1 MTNFLKND
9 TEEGKNDPDRAN
21 AGKKRPLIYIGI
33 GSRDGNPS
41 KRWSVGLKDLE
52 KSMLRYVWYYYRGLN
67 VP

>member
-21 AGKKRPLIYIGI
+21 AGKKRPLLYIGI
-33 GSRDGNPS
+33 GETAWLLDFRLSRSFNGIIPS
-41 KRWSVGLKDLE
+41 KR
-52 KSMLRYVWYYYRGLN
+52 YRGLN